1 MMGGDTLD
9 DNQDY
14 MYTGSE
20 ETRLCRK
27 IGNKN
32 RQQVPQIDKKTD
44 RQSRRQTY
52 MHTYLEIGEPAGRQ
66 AVLQT

>member
-1 MMGGDTLD
+1 MGGDTLD

-20 ETRLCRK
+20 ETMLCRK

-32 RQQVPQIDKKTD
+32 RQQVP
-44 RQSRRQTY
+44 
-52 MHTYLEIGEPAGRQ
+52 
-66 AVLQT
+66 

>member
-1 MMGGDTLD
+1 MVGGDTLD

-32 RQQVPQIDKKTD
+32 RQQVP
-44 RQSRRQTY
+44 
-52 MHTYLEIGEPAGRQ
+52 
-66 AVLQT
+66 